1 MSSSQ
6 HFLVATVVDAVEWQ
20 RGSTGWLEA
29 ATTSLHRRAHERGLQ
44 ITTDLT
50 QLVEVLPGATR
61 LRITLSGR
69 ADLA

>member
-1 MSSSQ
+1 
-6 HFLVATVVDAVEWQ
+6 
-20 RGSTGWLEA
+20 LEA
-29 ATTSLHRRAHERGLQ
+29 ATTSLHRRARERGLQ